1 MSEAHAIDA
10 EVRLYDTLFSKADPT
25 GESDGDSHGES
36 DGETDGQD
44 LAAHLNPNSLEILT
58 GCKVEPSLASAAPGS
73 TYQFLRQGYFCVDSV
88 DSAPGKLV
96 FNRTVP
102 LRDSWARTEKFRG

>member
-1 MSEAHAIDA
+1 MEHFGDLCELLGHPKPA
-10 EVRLYDTLFSKADPT
+10 EADPT
-25 GESDGDSHGES
+25 GEPNLDSEVES
-36 DGETDGQD
+36 DDGPGGPD
-44 LAAHLNPNSLEILT
+44 LSSHLNPNSLEVLT
-58 GCKVEPSLASAAPGS
+58 GCKVEPSLASAEPGS

-102 LRDSWARTEKFRG
+102 LRDSWARTEKYRR